1 MMIDDN
7 LVIETLDDLE
17 AFLRVVENGGLGL
30 QDVSGIALATNNS
43 NGRPFIAILDSKHQL
58 LMGRWVSQLV
68 YENGKDMVRNGPKKA
83 H

>member
-30 QDVSGIALATNNS
+30 QDVSGIATGNQQWY
-43 NGRPFIAILDSKHQL
+43 GRPFYCHF
-58 LMGRWVSQLV
+58 R
-68 YENGKDMVRNGPKKA
+68 
-83 H
+83 